1 MKHNKMLPLLVLFVL
16 LLFVLLLAGPLGK
29 PTFWPRTQAQARQT
43 GEPKLVAVAKW
54 EYCAITDD
62 TEIRDHVFGLTG
74 AAVIVSYFELSGR
87 RHERIEYRPTQ
98 PAPSRQ
104 SQSYKDEALAKA
116 MAKLGEEGWE
126 MVGVKVSGEN
136 GFSVH
141 YLFKRPK
148 Q

>member
-1 MKHNKMLPLLVLFVL
+1 MKNNKVQMLLILFVSL
-16 LLFVLLLAGPLGK
+16 LLG
-29 PTFWPRTQAQARQT
+29 QT
-43 GEPKLVAVAKW
+43 GETAFCPRAQAQGSQPGDSKLAAVQKW

-62 TEIRDHVFGLTG
+62 IVIRDQVFGVTG
-74 AAVIVSYFELSGR
+74 AAVIISYFGLNGR
-87 RHERIEYRPTQ
+87 RQETVEYRPAQ
-98 PAPSRQ
+98 PSQSRQ
-104 SQSYKDEALAKA
+104 PYKDEALAKA

-136 GFSVH
+136 GYSVN